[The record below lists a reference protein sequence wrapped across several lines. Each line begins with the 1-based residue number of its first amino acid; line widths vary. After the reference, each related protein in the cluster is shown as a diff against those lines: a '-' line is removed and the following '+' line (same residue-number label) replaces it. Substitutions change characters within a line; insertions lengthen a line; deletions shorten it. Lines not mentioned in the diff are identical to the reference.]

1 MSSHIYIDS
10 MSDSEHK
17 LKLIENQARR
27 EDRTPR
33 EYCIVQIQ
41 KWKRRLQH
49 FSEDYRELSHESFEK
64 KMESEISERD
74 SE

>member
-1 MSSHIYIDS
+1 VYSHIYIDS

-27 EDRTPR
+27 EERTPR

-41 KWKRRLQH
+41 KWQRRLEH
-49 FSEDYRELSHESFEK
+49 FSEDYRHLDDELFQK
-64 KMESEISERD
+64 KLDAEILER
-74 SE
+74 EE